1 MTIKCCSLLKNPE
14 DGDIEVGFF
23 YTRNDGT
30 TSSFMVNEE
39 GVVYG
44 MDFPEDLPELEP
56 LHDQGWIKEEAVSA
70 LSDTELHK
78 ALLHAASIY
87 MRAVSHPLS
96 GITTVCG

>member
-30 TSSFMVNEE
+30 TSSFLVTDE

-44 MDFPEDLPELEP
+44 MDFPEDLPELES
-56 LHDQGWIKEEAVSA
+56 LHDQGWLKEEANNILRMIDQRLAGKPV
-70 LSDTELHK
+70 
-78 ALLHAASIY
+78 
-87 MRAVSHPLS
+87 
-96 GITTVCG
+96 TVEYK